1 MAPKPKGSQ
10 KNGKYHYCGF
20 GFDMTSN
27 TKISQRFPST
37 GASTA
42 EQTAANARKR
52 TRSNHVWQID
62 KLVYQL
68 VENNVE
74 YAGEQFSENL
84 RFNSKVLTNVLYD
97 NIYKLL
103 GEKFQEDEFID
114 WLAQQLLDKGA
125 VIQTT
130 STPPQPAQ
138 GAVEEVHV

>member
-1 MAPKPKGSQ
+1 
-10 KNGKYHYCGF
+10 
-20 GFDMTSN
+20 MT
-27 TKISQRFPST
+27 
-37 GASTA
+37 GGG
-42 EQTAANARKR
+42 
-52 TRSNHVWQID
+52 SNHVWQID
-62 KLVYQL
+62 KLLYQL

-74 YAGEQFSENL
+74 YAGEQFSKNL

-130 STPPQPAQ
+130 STPPQHAQ
-138 GAVEEVHV
+138 GAVGEVPV